1 MLDLTDSVWRI
12 NLQTYAEHTGVS
24 GGDGYCYTLSHRHLW
39 ALTLVGCCPTQAY
52 YRQGT
57 CATHFPPP
65 WLFPT
70 APFFWRAFPH
80 LLKSFTSLK
89 TLHNAS
95 AVGSFCCSSQLYS
108 WLPRRP
114 QGDSDG
120 SLHPI
125 FFTLAERLMKP
136 HFFGLRWAKAL
147 LKRWMCAGREPPIPT
162 LVCCQEFLSTDPAPS
177 RRASSAGRSP
187 RGHGLPPHFTD
198 EGTEA

>member
-1 MLDLTDSVWRI
+1 MQSTQESLVEMAIVTHSLIGT
-12 NLQTYAEHTGVS
+12 S
-24 GGDGYCYTLSHRHLW
+24 GHWLSWAAVPPRHIIDR
-39 ALTLVGCCPTQAY
+39 APVPPTS
-52 YRQGT
+52 
-57 CATHFPPP
+57 PPP
-65 WLFPT
+65 WLFPI

-89 TLHNAS
+89 TQHNAS
-95 AVGSFCCSSQLYS
+95 AVGSFRCSSQLYS